1 MSLPGAAG
9 AVMTFIQTR
18 SALAWFLI
26 CLVPRPMMSAP
37 TLIPML
43 HEIHASAA
51 ASLPHSTETT
61 GGAAAQVDYLIGE
74 NDVLE
79 ITVWNEP
86 DLKQSLP
93 VRPDGKINFPL
104 IGEIQAAD
112 ETPSQLQEAIAS
124 KLKAFI
130 THPDVTVMV
139 VQMNSRK
146 FNILGRVAKPGSYPL
161 TATTTVLDAI
171 AEAGGFQD
179 FAKEKD
185 IYILRKNP
193 TGGESRIRFNYK
205 VVIKGKHPETNIVL
219 EPHDTVVVP

>member
-1 MSLPGAAG
+1 
-9 AVMTFIQTR
+9 MTFRPTY
-18 SALAWFLI
+18 SALASFFI
-26 CLVPRPMMSAP
+26 CLVPTPALGARVS
-37 TLIPML
+37 L
-43 HEIHASAA
+43 HAHHTIHASAA
-51 ASLPHSTETT
+51 ASLPSSSETT
-61 GGAAAQVDYLIGE
+61 GKAAPEIDYQIGE

-93 VRPDGKINFPL
+93 VRPDGKITFPL
-104 IGEIQAAD
+104 IGEIQAAN
-112 ETPSQLQEAIAS
+112 ETPSELQGQIAS

-139 VQMNSRK
+139 LQMNSRK

-185 IYILRKNP
+185 IYILRRNP
-193 TGGESRIRFNYK
+193 EGQETRIPFNYK
-205 VVIKGKHPETNIVL
+205 AVIKGKHSETNIVL
-219 EPHDTVVVP
+219 EPHDTVIVP